1 MKWKPE
7 REQRSVGWSVGTRVA
22 TDASRAGAQSRWEK
36 AEEHTPLGLHHST
49 PSLQTCVLL
58 PNNLIPPSITH
69 SRFQRVIL
77 GAAWERARCYG
88 NHSSSWMEPR
98 VVKVKRRRR
107 PLRAAGLF
115 PVPSPRFNG
124 GFTWSGGGGDGC
136 LSQHLNSVMS
146 RLFQRGW
153 THQSTPHTCR
163 AVAQLT
169 VSFLKQS
176 KRTYTQLL
184 KEKGENTSWVGEE
197 EYVREPWGERTGW
210 GGSVKGGQRQQQQ
223 TERKQEEA
231 AKSVDVVLS
240 SSFCRLVLFLHSK
253 IHYYITPSMGN
264 FPELTRS
271 LWARLAYLFY
281 CWLQRY

>member
-1 MKWKPE
+1 
-7 REQRSVGWSVGTRVA
+7 
-22 TDASRAGAQSRWEK
+22 
-36 AEEHTPLGLHHST
+36 
-49 PSLQTCVLL
+49 
-58 PNNLIPPSITH
+58 
-69 SRFQRVIL
+69 
-77 GAAWERARCYG
+77 
-88 NHSSSWMEPR
+88 
-98 VVKVKRRRR
+98 
-107 PLRAAGLF
+107 
-115 PVPSPRFNG
+115 
-124 GFTWSGGGGDGC
+124 
-136 LSQHLNSVMS
+136 MS

-281 CWLQRY
+281 CWLQRYSSLAEHHSKTYSVSLQTEKQTHAAGTKSDFPLFLRNVFFPGPLPGVCLDTTGQHFLAHTHIIYQFNLEVWTRLTQFSPLRFERCRFIPGDATLITANCTVTSSDLHFMRRHLTSNICSD